1 MVNSTSGETAGRPAR
16 AAVYIRVSS
25 ADQVDNFSLEAQEQA
40 ARQYVEAHGWDLHR
54 VYADEGHSARTTNR
68 PAFQMMLRDAQL
80 RQFNVILVHKL
91 DRLFRNLG
99 NLLECVQALDRREV
113 RLVSVSEDIDFSSAS
128 GRMLLTNLGMIS
140 EFYSNNLRE
149 ETIKGKRQ
157 RALNGLWNSCIP
169 FGYQKG
175 ECLACS
181 SPHHIGPCPNAGKS
195 GICPS
200 QLMVPHPHDSEGVR
214 EAFEL
219 HASGK
224 SYQQVATY
232 LNRCGYRPM
241 VRDDGR
247 SLGRFS
253 KETVRSMLQ
262 NETYLGFVKYKG
274 ELHPGLHPPLVSREL
289 FERSQQVC
297 RDAAVVRQEPGQKN
311 LYLLSGLVRCSQCGY
326 VMRGAGEHRLQGGV
340 QRYYR
345 DAGRE
350 RGRACNQKRIKAEL
364 VEGPVERQLSLAQ
377 LPLGWQDRVTL
388 LAQATPEVEHAEQ
401 RRRMLRARER
411 RLTKLFVRGDLPEK
425 VYVRQRQ
432 QLRREAEQLKASL
445 AEVDRSFRGLVGNF
459 ESLWARLTPLERK
472 RVIQVTVKAVFVQG
486 EHIDR
491 IEFNRPFAALL
502 ER

>member
-181 SPHHIGPCPNAGKS
+181 SPPSHRAVPQRREVWHLSQPADGP
-195 GICPS
+195 PS
-200 QLMVPHPHDSEGVR
+200 TRQRWRARGVR
-214 EAFEL
+214 AARVGQEL
-219 HASGK
+219 SAGCHLSE
-224 SYQQVATY
+224 
-232 LNRCGYRPM
+232 P
-241 VRDDGR
+241 VR
-247 SLGRFS
+247 
-253 KETVRSMLQ
+253 
-262 NETYLGFVKYKG
+262 
-274 ELHPGLHPPLVSREL
+274 
-289 FERSQQVC
+289 
-297 RDAAVVRQEPGQKN
+297 
-311 LYLLSGLVRCSQCGY
+311 LSPD
-326 VMRGAGEHRLQGGV
+326 GAG
-340 QRYYR
+340 
-345 DAGRE
+345 
-350 RGRACNQKRIKAEL
+350 
-364 VEGPVERQLSLAQ
+364 
-377 LPLGWQDRVTL
+377 
-388 LAQATPEVEHAEQ
+388 
-401 RRRMLRARER
+401 
-411 RLTKLFVRGDLPEK
+411 
-425 VYVRQRQ
+425 
-432 QLRREAEQLKASL
+432 
-445 AEVDRSFRGLVGNF
+445 
-459 ESLWARLTPLERK
+459 
-472 RVIQVTVKAVFVQG
+472 
-486 EHIDR
+486 
-491 IEFNRPFAALL
+491 
-502 ER
+502 